1 MSTTIKLPDEL
12 MNQLDTFDKRT
23 DEIIGKALTEGAKIA
38 EAQVRKNLKA
48 VLSGGSSGQLEAALG
63 VSSVDVSNR
72 TLSPNVRVGFAEPR
86 QDKNGKTTYTHK
98 FKVKKG
104 KPSRGVSEYQL
115 TNAMVANIL
124 EYGSRKHNQPA
135 KPFMKPAA
143 DATKSA
149 AKAEIKRV
157 FDEEATKYLKTK
169 G

>member
-1 MSTTIKLPDEL
+1 MSTTVKLPDDL

-23 DEIIGKALTEGAKIA
+23 DEIVGKALTAGAKIA

-48 VLSGGSSGQLEAALG
+48 VLSGKSSGQLEENLG
-63 VSSVDVSNR
+63 VSSVSISYK
-72 TLSPNVRVGFAEPR
+72 TFAPNVRVGFAEPR
-86 QDKNGKTTYTHK
+86 QDKNGKTTYAHK
-98 FKVKKG
+98 FKTKKG
-104 KPSRGVSEYQL
+104 TTPRTSEYQL

-124 EYGSRKHNQPA
+124 EYGSKQHNQAA

-143 DATKSA
+143 DSTKSA